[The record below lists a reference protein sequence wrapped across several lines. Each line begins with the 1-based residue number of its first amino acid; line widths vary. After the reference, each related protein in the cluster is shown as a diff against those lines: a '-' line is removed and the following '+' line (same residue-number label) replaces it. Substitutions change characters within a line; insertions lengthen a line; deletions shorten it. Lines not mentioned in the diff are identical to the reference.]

1 MKNLKP
7 NILILILV
15 IFLSMFNTITAQ
27 VENEFVPLFNGKN
40 LDGWFNVNCAPE
52 TWTVRDGKIICSEKP
67 KGVLRT
73 EKQFENYILEME
85 WRHMTEKGNAGLFI
99 HSEPLPVT
107 GKPFTRS
114 HEIQILDGRNTEN
127 YTSHGDIFSIQGAT
141 MTPSPLHPNKWMRSL
156 PQERRCNPT
165 GEWNKYRVKS
175 QDGTV
180 ELAVNG
186 KVVTKAYHLNPRKGY
201 ICLESEGGEIHFRNI
216 RIREQPGSNP
226 PEDVVAK
233 KALGFRPLYN
243 GVDLRGWKQE
253 KGNEGHWKAND
264 YVIEYDGNSEAKDED
279 RHLWT
284 EEEFSNFTLIVDWR
298 LPRKPV
304 AEAAPI
310 ILPDG
315 SQAKDANGK
324 NLTVPILDAGDSGIY
339 LRGTSKC
346 QLNIWNWPV
355 GSGEIWGY
363 RTDTSMPPE
372 VRRAATPILNADNPV
387 GEWNRFEITIIAN
400 KVTVVLNGKTVI
412 DEAEL
417 PGVPKKGS
425 IALQHHGDPI
435 EFANIYIKELD

>member
-1 MKNLKP
+1 MKCYKTKLFVSYII
-7 NILILILV
+7 ILLAPL
-15 IFLSMFNTITAQ
+15 FTITAQ
-27 VENEFVPLFNGKN
+27 VEKDFVPLFNEEN
-40 LDGWFNVNCAPE
+40 LDGWVNVNCAPE
-52 TWTVRDGKIICSEKP
+52 TWTVSEGMIVCSGKP
-67 KGVLRT
+67 TGVLRS
-73 EKQFENYILEME
+73 EKQYENFFLEIE

-99 HSEPLPVT
+99 HSEALPVT

-127 YTSHGDIFSIQGAT
+127 YTSHGDIFSIQGAS

-156 PQERRCNPT
+156 PQERCCNPA

-175 QDGTV
+175 LDGTI
-180 ELAVNG
+180 ELSVND
-186 KVVTKAYHLNPRKGY
+186 KLVTKAYHLNPRKGY

-216 RIREQPGSNP
+216 RIKELPGSNP
-226 PEDVVAK
+226 LPDVTANE
-233 KALGFRPLYN
+233 AQGFRPLYN
-243 GVDLRGWKQE
+243 GLDLRGWKQVKE
-253 KGNEGHWKAND
+253 NEGHWQAKDWILA
-264 YVIEYDGNSEAKDED
+264 YDGKSEAKGED

-284 EEEFSNFTLIVDWR
+284 EEEFTNFTLIVDWR
-298 LPRKPV
+298 LPREPV
-304 AEAAPI
+304 ADAVPI

-315 SQAKDANGK
+315 SQAKDDEGK
-324 NLTVPILDAGDSGIY
+324 PLTVSVLDAGDSGIY

-363 RTDTSMPPE
+363 RTDKSKSPE

-387 GEWNRFEITIIAN
+387 GKWNRFEITIIDD

-412 DEAEL
+412 KEAVL
-417 PGVPKKGS
+417 PGVPEKGR

-435 EFANIYIKELD
+435 EFANIYIKEL

>member
-1 MKNLKP
+1 MKNLYQ
-7 NILILILV
+7 NFLTIIVVILLV
-15 IFLSMFNTITAQ
+15 TSFTTSAQ
-27 VENEFVPLFNGKN
+27 IEKDFIPLFNGKN
-40 LDGWFNVNCAPE
+40 LDGWVNVNCAPE
-52 TWTVRDGKIICSEKP
+52 TWTVHDGMILCSGKP
-67 KGVLRT
+67 TGVLRT
-73 EKQFENYILEME
+73 EKQYENYILEME

-114 HEIQILDGRNTEN
+114 HEIQILDGRNTDN
-127 YTSHGDIFSIQGAT
+127 YTSHGDIFSIQGAF
-141 MTPSPLHPNKWMRSL
+141 MIPSPLHPNKWMRSL

-216 RIREQPGSNP
+216 RIQELPGSNP
-226 PEDVVAK
+226 PPEVAAK
-233 KALGFRPLYN
+233 EAEGFRPLYN
-243 GVDLRGWKQE
+243 GLDLRGWKQV
-253 KGNEGHWKAND
+253 KGNEGHWQAND
-264 YVIEYDGNSEAKDED
+264 YILEYDGKSEAKGED

-298 LPRKPV
+298 LPREPV
-304 AEAAPI
+304 AEEVPV

-315 SQAKDANGK
+315 SQAKDADAK
-324 NLTVPILDAGDSGIY
+324 PITVSVLDAGDSGIY

-355 GSGEIWGY
+355 GSGELWGY
-363 RTDTSMPPE
+363 RTDKSVSPE
-372 VRRAATPILNADNPV
+372 VRRAATPILNADNAV
-387 GEWNRFEITIIAN
+387 GKWNRFEITAIDN
-400 KVTVVLNGKTVI
+400 KVTVVLNGKTI
-412 DEAEL
+412 IREAEL
-417 PGVPKKGS
+417 PGVPEKGR